1 MNAEPIKL
9 RFVHRF
15 QNGTLCTLTF
25 QLIDGVP
32 RPHHLWSG
40 PLPKFKGE
48 PPRLAATCA
57 SHAVNH
63 SRRPSV
69 CLPGGRR
76 HHDGEDQL

>member
-48 PPRLAATCA
+48 PPRLAETVC
-57 SHAVNH
+57 
-63 SRRPSV
+63 RPCGKPISES
-69 CLPGGRR
+69 LGMPSGW
-76 HHDGEDQL
+76 EEAP